1 MPPEVAEV
9 FGRISLFL
17 RNTTAIEDNAPDDSQ
32 LALIETAS
40 TPSHS
45 PVSAATLNE
54 PTVQAATVFLEP
66 VKSDTPPSSTLK
78 ITETDLVCPES
89 CFDISPDLM
98 IPLPNPTNPVHHL
111 KNSETARAIDQGT
124 AQKIDTMELK
134 SMSQPP
140 TTELKPKEWI
150 AYKDARYTIL
160 EKDNSSIKVYLE
172 YDDIGLVQAAMHL
185 NIALNSG
192 LARLKRR
199 AAMLPRSKR
208 DEKPHM
214 VHSDWFAES
223 HTAAIYYDGKILTCK
238 CKSPPDAL
246 EQAQKLKE
254 LVQFSSQKNK

>member
-17 RNTTAIEDNAPDDSQ
+17 RNVSLITAH
-32 LALIETAS
+32 LANVITIPPQDAID
-40 TPSHS
+40 TKPF

-54 PTVQAATVFLEP
+54 PTVQAATVFL
-66 VKSDTPPSSTLK
+66 SL
-78 ITETDLVCPES
+78 

-214 VHSDWFAES
+214 VHSDWFAET

>member
-54 PTVQAATVFLEP
+54 PTVQAAT
-66 VKSDTPPSSTLK
+66 
-78 ITETDLVCPES
+78 
-89 CFDISPDLM
+89 
-98 IPLPNPTNPVHHL
+98 
-111 KNSETARAIDQGT
+111 
-124 AQKIDTMELK
+124 
-134 SMSQPP
+134 
-140 TTELKPKEWI
+140 
-150 AYKDARYTIL
+150 DARYTIL

-214 VHSDWFAES
+214 VHSDWFAET

-254 LVQFSSQKNK
+254 LVQFSSQK

>member
-78 ITETDLVCPES
+78 ITETDL
-89 CFDISPDLM
+89 
-98 IPLPNPTNPVHHL
+98 
-111 KNSETARAIDQGT
+111 NSETARAIDQGT

-214 VHSDWFAES
+214 VHSDWFAET

>member
-1 MPPEVAEV
+1 MDCLQ
-9 FGRISLFL
+9 GREIH
-17 RNTTAIEDNAPDDSQ
+17 DSREGQ
-32 LALIETAS
+32 
-40 TPSHS
+40 
-45 PVSAATLNE
+45 
-54 PTVQAATVFLEP
+54 
-66 VKSDTPPSSTLK
+66 
-78 ITETDLVCPES
+78 
-89 CFDISPDLM
+89 
-98 IPLPNPTNPVHHL
+98 
-111 KNSETARAIDQGT
+111 
-124 AQKIDTMELK
+124 
-134 SMSQPP
+134 
-140 TTELKPKEWI
+140 
-150 AYKDARYTIL
+150 
-160 EKDNSSIKVYLE
+160 SSIKVYLE

-254 LVQFSSQKNK
+254 LVQFSSQKINKSLVSTFMRASISTFSMGPIQTQLNKCSV